1 MPHEYETKLQDKM
14 VVIVNVQPRV
24 YVPPRY
30 DFLLNSMQILPIT
43 NIFQIFQNQTHNRS
57 WSFNLKRR
65 QIDFKHMH
73 HFFPFNLYS
82 IKLYNDFFIKCKKIT
97 TFNFY
102 TKYSRDRNNKMRWR
116 TSIRHQEDKIQK
128 RYEQRNDVQTRH
140 NWTWNKYL
148 EIPKPQ
154 HPPIAS

>member
-57 WSFNLKRR
+57 
-65 QIDFKHMH
+65 
-73 HFFPFNLYS
+73 
-82 IKLYNDFFIKCKKIT
+82 
-97 TFNFY
+97 
-102 TKYSRDRNNKMRWR
+102 
-116 TSIRHQEDKIQK
+116 
-128 RYEQRNDVQTRH
+128 
-140 NWTWNKYL
+140 
-148 EIPKPQ
+148 
-154 HPPIAS
+154 